1 LIVITDSGDPD
12 HAGHDDAERLPLTV
26 FNQG

>member
-1 LIVITDSGDPD
+1 MVITDSGDPD
-12 HAGHDDAERLPLTV
+12 QAGNDDADRLPLTV

>member
-1 LIVITDSGDPD
+1 LIVITDSGYPD
-12 HAGHDDAERLPLTV
+12 HAGHDDADRLPLTV